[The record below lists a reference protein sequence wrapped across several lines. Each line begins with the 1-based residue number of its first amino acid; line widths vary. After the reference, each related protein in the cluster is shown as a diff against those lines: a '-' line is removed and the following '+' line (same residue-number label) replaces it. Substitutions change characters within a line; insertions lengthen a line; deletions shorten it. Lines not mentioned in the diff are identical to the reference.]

1 MRTTWDSSRR
11 VGVWAAKKR
20 AAPTRMSADSSDPSG
35 QAADWR
41 TAAS

>member
-11 VGVWAAKKR
+11 VGVWAARKR
-20 AAPTRMSADSSDPSG
+20 AVPARISAPSSEPAG
-35 QAADWR
+35 QAWNWR